1 MNYRQLGIL
10 IFTALI
16 SCFWFHR
23 ERLERALMIHL
34 PFILGLT
41 AALLLGLLLLPIYH
55 RLRERELRRVFRD
68 RLSIRENFP
77 SRSLKKQIRFWG
89 SSLNS
94 QLRSIF
100 RRGPGQAIFALWLDG
115 GFDCSPLSFVFC
127 LTGTAGGGLILGSL
141 FLERVL
147 LSFFVTFLLLI
158 GFFSLIYS
166 RARLNRRRFQDQFPD
181 ILDRLADSLQAGFS
195 LPQAVEFVAPNLPHP
210 GGEEMQ
216 KIAEG
221 IKLGFTLDQTLH
233 DLYERRTNDDVR
245 LLVEGL
251 TLQKQVGGNMALMM
265 REMAALIRRRVELKD
280 EVKTLTAQGR
290 LSAIVIAFL
299 VPVSLGLLSFFPGY
313 TDVLFFTTIG
323 NLVLI
328 AAGILELLGA
338 ALVSRLIRIEI

>member
-10 IFTALI
+10 FFTALTAF
-16 SCFWFHR
+16 FWFQR
-23 ERLERALMIHL
+23 ERLERALMINL

-41 AALLLGLLLLPIYH
+41 AALLLGLLLMPIYH
-55 RLRERELRRVFRD
+55 LLRERELRRVFRD
-68 RLSIRENFP
+68 RLSLQDIFP
-77 SRSLKKQIRFWG
+77 SRSLKKKIRSWR
-89 SSLNS
+89 SLLNS
-94 QLRSIF
+94 HLLSIF
-100 RRGPGQAIFALWLDG
+100 RGGPGQEIFALWVDG
-115 GFDCSPLSFVFC
+115 GFDSSPLTFLFC
-127 LTGTAGGGLILGSL
+127 LAGIAGGGLTLGFL
-141 FLERVL
+141 VLERVL
-147 LSFFVTFLLLI
+147 LIFFVTILLLL

-166 RARLNRRRFQDQFPD
+166 RARLNRGRFQDQFPD

-195 LPQAVEFVAPNLPHP
+195 LPQAVEFVAPNLPQP

-216 KIAEG
+216 KIAKG

-233 DLYERRTNDDVR
+233 DLYKRRTNDDVR

-251 TLQKQVGGNMALMM
+251 SLQRQVGGNMAVMM
-265 REMAALIRRRVELKD
+265 RKMAALIRRRVELQN

-328 AAGILELLGA
+328 VVGILELLGA
-338 ALVSRLIRIEI
+338 ALVSRLMRIEI